1 MSNRIKYKNQ
11 LVGIALLVGLVGAA
25 YEGCQYYK
33 VSKINAALR
42 SGNII
47 QEDGYAFH
55 KKYSNAYQQSQAG
68 HYKHAVQSFGQML
81 ETPKTQQ
88 NDIYQA
94 DKKMKAN
101 IHFNIANNFVRMGLQ
116 RSVNADGTVH
126 QEAMYAY
133 IQAKRAY
140 FQALKLNPNLQDA
153 KFNLSLL
160 LSIMPEKMTRAA
172 KDQSSM
178 VISNLPQG
186 LP

>member
-11 LVGIALLVGLVGAA
+11 LVGVALLVGLVGAA
-25 YEGCQYYK
+25 YQGYQYCQL
-33 VSKINAALR
+33 SNINDALL
-42 SGNII
+42 SGDVIK
-47 QEDGYAFH
+47 EEGYAFH
-55 KKYSNAYQQSQAG
+55 KKYANAYQQAKG
-68 HYKHAVQSFGQML
+68 KHYKHAVQSFGQML
-81 ETPKTQQ
+81 ETPKNEQS
-88 NDIYQA
+88 DVYKA
-94 DKKMKAN
+94 DKPMQAN

-126 QEAMYAY
+126 QEAMYSY

-140 FQALKLNPNLQDA
+140 MHALKLSPNLQDA

-160 LSIMPEKMTRAA
+160 LSIMPEKMTTVE
-172 KDQSSM
+172 KDQESM